1 MWRVIC
7 VRWLLRNA
15 DRGALCSG
23 LSAKRWG
30 MARSYRPVVR
40 DQQFLLPPNMADWLA
55 GDHLVWFV
63 LDVVEQLDTSA
74 LHLDRRTGG
83 VGRAGYDPDM
93 LLALMIYAYATG
105 QRSSRR
111 IEQLCADHVAYRVL
125 CAQDPPDHTTI
136 ARFRAAHDE
145 VFTEVFAQVLRLC
158 AQAGMVQVG
167 VIAIDGTKIAA
178 NASRSANRSQQWVH
192 EQARRIAEAAV
203 NEAAAVDAAED
214 AAETAAGTEARPP
227 AQLGTPAGRAA
238 AIKKAMAE
246 IARQDAAHAADDAA
260 DAARQEQYLQRIEA
274 GETVSSRPP
283 AGVDLV
289 RLNQARIAREQ
300 QRLAPLVGVRGTAE
314 AKQRRDIGKNI
325 RKAQAALLRAQQE
338 QQAGVADR
346 RGSAARARARGR
358 DRRGPKGGPVINLT
372 DPEARLMIEGS
383 GSGSVQGYNSQI
395 VCSDDHLI
403 IGVHV
408 SQDANDLHCWTP
420 ALAAATTQIN
430 PLGKTIGLVLA
441 DNGYFTEA
449 NLTSPGPDRL
459 IAPGSGR
466 NVHHDAKHRPTQGPP
481 PPDLSPTEAMRHT
494 LRDPDQAQ
502 RYKRRSATVE
512 PVIGHLKDR
521 IGLRRYARRGLAAV
535 TAELH
540 LAAAALNL
548 TRLHHATTG

>member
-1 MWRVIC
+1 
-7 VRWLLRNA
+7 
-15 DRGALCSG
+15 
-23 LSAKRWG
+23 

-40 DQQFLLPPNMADWLA
+40 DQEFLLPPNMADWLA

-74 LHLDRRTGG
+74 LHAARRTGG

-125 CAQDPPDHTTI
+125 CAQDPPDDTTI

-145 VFTEVFAQVLRLC
+145 VFPDVFAQVLRLC
-158 AQAGMVQVG
+158 AHAGLVQVG
-167 VIAIDGTKIAA
+167 VISIDGTKIAA
-178 NASRSANRSQQWVH
+178 NASKSANRSQQWVI
-192 EQARRIAEAAV
+192 EQAHRIAEQAV
-203 NEAAAVDAAED
+203 AEAAAVDAAED
-214 AAETAAGTEARPP
+214 AAEAAAGPAQRPP
-227 AQLGTPAGRAA
+227 AQLSTRAGRAA
-238 AIKKAMAE
+238 AIKKAMDE
-246 IARQDAAHAADDAA
+246 IARQDAAQDAADAA

-274 GETVSSRPP
+274 GEIVSSPAP
-283 AGVDLV
+283 AGVDQI
-289 RLNQARIAREQ
+289 RMYRARIAREQ
-300 QRLAPLVGVRGTAE
+300 QRLAPLLNVRGTAE
-314 AKQRRDIGKNI
+314 AHQRAVIRRNI
-325 RKAQAALLRAQQE
+325 RNAQAGLQRAQQDHR
-338 QQAGVADR
+338 AGVTDR
-346 RGSAARARARGR
+346 RGAPARRRARNQS
-358 DRRGPKGGPVINLT
+358 RRGPAGGPLVNLT
-372 DPEARLMIEGS
+372 DPQARLMVEGS
-383 GSGSVQGYNSQI
+383 GGGSVQGYNSQI
-395 VCSDDHLI
+395 VCSDDHLV

-420 ALAAATTQIN
+420 ALAAATTQMGA
-430 PLGKTIGLVLA
+430 LDKTIGLVLA

-466 NVHHDAKHRPTQGPP
+466 DVHHDANHQPTQGPP
-481 PPDLSPTEAMRHT
+481 PPDLSPIQAMRHT
-494 LRDPDQAQ
+494 LRDPAQAR

-548 TRLHHATTG
+548 TRLHAATG

>member
-1 MWRVIC
+1 
-7 VRWLLRNA
+7 
-15 DRGALCSG
+15 
-23 LSAKRWG
+23 

-40 DQQFLLPPNMADWLA
+40 DQEFLLPPNMADWLA

-74 LHLDRRTGG
+74 LHAERRIGG

-111 IEQLCADHVAYRVL
+111 IEALCVDHVAYRVL

-136 ARFRAAHDE
+136 ARFRAAHDD

-158 AQAGMVQVG
+158 AQAGMVRVG
-167 VIAIDGTKIAA
+167 SIAIDGTKIAA
-178 NASRSANRSQQWVH
+178 NASTSANRSQRWVT

-203 NEAAAVDAAED
+203 GEAAALDAAED
-214 AAETAAGTEARPP
+214 AAEAACGAQARPP
-227 AQLGTPAGRAA
+227 AELSTPGGRAA
-238 AIKKAMAE
+238 AIKKAME
-246 IARQDAAHAADDAA
+246 QIARQDAAHAVDDAA
-260 DAARQEQYLQRIEA
+260 DHAAQERYLQRIEA
-274 GETVSSRPP
+274 GEIVSSRPP
-283 AGVDLV
+283 AGVDRV
-289 RLNQARIAREQ
+289 RVFEARITREQ
-300 QRLAPLVGVRGTAE
+300 QRLAPLLGVRGTAQ
-314 AKQRRDIGKNI
+314 AHRRAAIGRNI
-325 RKAQAALLRAQQE
+325 RNAEAGLRRAQRDQA
-338 QQAGVADR
+338 AGVADR
-346 RGSAARARARGR
+346 RGSAARTRARDR
-358 DRRGPKGGPVINLT
+358 DRRGPKGGPVVNMT
-372 DPEARLMIEGS
+372 DPEARLMVEGS
-383 GSGSVQGYNSQI
+383 GSGSIQGYNSQI
-395 VCSDDHLI
+395 VCSDDHLV

-420 ALAAATTQIN
+420 ALAAATTRIDA
-430 PLGKTIGLVLA
+430 LGKTIGLVLA

-449 NLTSPGPDRL
+449 NLTSPGPHRL
-459 IAPGSGR
+459 ISPGRGPE
-466 NVHHDAKHRPTQGPP
+466 VHHDAEHHPTHGPP

-494 LRDPDQAQ
+494 LRDPDQAR

-540 LAAAALNL
+540 LAAAALNI
-548 TRLHHATTG
+548 TRLHHATG

>member
-1 MWRVIC
+1 VG
-7 VRWLLRNA
+7 LLLVDN
-15 DRGALCSG
+15 LV
-23 LSAKRWG
+23 L
-30 MARSYRPVVR
+30 ARSYRPVVR
-40 DQQFLLPPNMADWLA
+40 DQEFLLPPNMADWLA

-63 LDVVEQLDTSA
+63 LDVVAQLDTSA
-74 LHLDRRTGG
+74 LHAQRRTGG

-145 VFTEVFAQVLRLC
+145 VFTDLFAQVLRLC
-158 AQAGMVQVG
+158 AQAGMVRVG
-167 VIAIDGTKIAA
+167 SIAIDGTKIAA
-178 NASRSANRSQQWVH
+178 NASTSANRSQQWVT

-203 NEAAAVDAAED
+203 DEAAAVDAAED
-214 AAETAAGTEARPP
+214 AAEAAAGTEPQPP
-227 AQLGTPAGRAA
+227 AELGTRAGRAA
-238 AIKKAMAE
+238 AIKRAMEE
-246 IARQDAAHAADDAA
+246 IARQDAVNAEADAA
-260 DAARQEQYLQRIEA
+260 DRARQERYLQRLEA
-274 GETVSSRPP
+274 GEIVAGSPP
-283 AGVDLV
+283 AGVDQV
-289 RLNQARIAREQ
+289 RLHQARIAREQ
-300 QRLAPLVGVRGTAE
+300 RRLAPLIDVRGTAQ
-314 AKQRRDIGKNI
+314 AHQRSAI
-325 RKAQAALLRAQQE
+325 RRIIKKAQAALHQAQQ
-338 QQAGVADR
+338 QRAAGTEDR
-346 RGSAARARARGR
+346 RGSAARTRAYEQA
-358 DRRGPKGGPVINLT
+358 RRGPAGGPLVNLT
-372 DPEARLMIEGS
+372 DPQARLMVEGS
-383 GSGSVQGYNSQI
+383 GGGSVQGYNSQI

-420 ALAAATTQIN
+420 ALAAATTQLTA
-430 PLGKTIGLVLA
+430 LGKTIGLVLA

-459 IAPGSGR
+459 IAPGAGR
-466 NVHHDAKHRPTQGPP
+466 DVHHDAKHQPTQGPP
-481 PPDLSPTEAMRHT
+481 PPELSPIEAMRHT
-494 LRDPDQAQ
+494 LRDPEQAR

-521 IGLRRYARRGLAAV
+521 IGLRRYARRGLTAV